1 MKIVFL
7 TMFPEMLASFF
18 ASPLVERARK
28 KGIVDVCVCD
38 IRAYADGSFRHIDD
52 SPCGGGVGMIMRYDV
67 LLRALE
73 DVAGAGA
80 KVVMTTPVGHV
91 FSQEDARRLCEL
103 DEIVVICGHYEGV
116 DARILDHCDEL
127 LSLGDYVL
135 SGGEYAAMAMM
146 DAVVRLKDGILR
158 KESTMD
164 ESFSDGLL
172 EYPQYTRPVSW
183 NGKDVPGV
191 LLSGNHGAIKRWR
204 KAQALLLTQK
214 MRPDLM
220 QNYRLTDEERKLM
233 EEYND
238 QGNHKG

>member
-1 MKIVFL
+1 MRIVFL
-7 TMFPEMLASFF
+7 TMFPEMLSSFF

-28 KGIVDVCVCD
+28 KGVADIRVCD

-73 DVAGAGA
+73 DVAGDGA
-80 KVVMTTPVGHV
+80 KVVMTTPAGHV

-103 DEIVVICGHYEGV
+103 DEVVVICGHYEGV

-127 LSLGDYVL
+127 FSLGDYVL

-158 KESTMD
+158 KESVME

-183 NGKDVPGV
+183 NGKDVPSV
-191 LLSGNHGAIKRWR
+191 LLSGDHGAIKQWR

-220 QNYRLTDEERKLM
+220 QGYRLTDEDKKLM
-233 EEYND
+233 EEYSD